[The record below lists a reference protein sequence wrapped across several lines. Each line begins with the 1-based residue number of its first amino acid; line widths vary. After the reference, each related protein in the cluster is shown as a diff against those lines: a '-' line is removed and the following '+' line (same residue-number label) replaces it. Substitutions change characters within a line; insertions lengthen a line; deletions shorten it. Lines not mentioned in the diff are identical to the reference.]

1 MNNNVISLTP
11 PLKADREMAAEF
23 GVTANTMRSMRDE
36 HLIEGCHWKRKT
48 GRNSIEFTEEGVK
61 ALQMAMGL
69 TIQVKEPK
77 VDATEFT
84 LLRVVRA
91 CRNPLYITVANTEGI
106 AIDLRVKSNRNVR
119 PRMLIQCGMV
129 DGAWRVTQRGL
140 APR

>member
-1 MNNNVISLTP
+1 MTTAPTP
-11 PLKADREMAAEF
+11 PLKADRELASQF
-23 GVTANTMRSMRDE
+23 GVTANALRSMRDE

-69 TIQVKEPK
+69 RIQVKEPK

-84 LLRVVRA
+84 LLRVVRPWLNKYFISVE
-91 CRNPLYITVANTEGI
+91 NPAGGNM
-106 AIDLRVKSNRNVR
+106 DLKVKDNRNVR
-119 PRMLIQCGMV
+119 PKMMIQCAII
-129 DGAWRVTQRGL
+129 DGAWKVTQKGL